1 MTDSPTTTP
10 LEAWQ
15 QWRAERDA
23 EFAEPLGWLSV
34 TALEWLGASPAAVSD
49 LPGEWSVDKQGFHV
63 ELEASTLTVDGQAV
77 SGSALLWDL
86 TGEAPTVFDGAR
98 QVELLTRD
106 NGLRGLR
113 VRDPQEV
120 VRRGFSA
127 VPAFAY
133 DPAWRVVGQYRAYDD
148 AQQVAVD
155 TVLPGLRHQQ
165 SVTGEITFDIDGQAH
180 TLKVSDGSWISY
192 RDATNGVLTTHN
204 CRWVDVDASTSG
216 EVVVDFNFS
225 ANPPCAFTDFA
236 TCPLPPAGNALTVG
250 VLAGEKDPRR

>member
-1 MTDSPTTTP
+1 MTESAATIG

-23 EFAEPLGWLSV
+23 EFAAPLGWLSV
-34 TALEWLGASPAAVSD
+34 TALEWLGAEPGPVAD
-49 LPGEWSVDKQGFHV
+49 LPGAWSVDSDGFHV
-63 ELEASTLTVDGQAV
+63 ELGPATLTVDGQAV

-86 TGEAPTVFDGAR
+86 NGEAPVVIDGDR
-98 QVELLTRD
+98 QIELLTRD

-113 VRDPQEV
+113 VRDPRESA
-120 VRRGFSA
+120 RRGLTT
-127 VPAFAY
+127 VPAFGY
-133 DPAWRVVGQYRAYDD
+133 DPAWRIVGQYRAYDD
-148 AQQVAVD
+148 AQQVAVE

-165 SVTGEITFDIDGQAH
+165 SVSGELTVDIDGQSY

-192 RDATNGVLTTHN
+192 RDASNGVLTTHN
-204 CRWVDVDASTSG
+204 CRWVDVDASASG

-236 TCPLPPAGNALTVG
+236 TCPLPPAGNALPVA